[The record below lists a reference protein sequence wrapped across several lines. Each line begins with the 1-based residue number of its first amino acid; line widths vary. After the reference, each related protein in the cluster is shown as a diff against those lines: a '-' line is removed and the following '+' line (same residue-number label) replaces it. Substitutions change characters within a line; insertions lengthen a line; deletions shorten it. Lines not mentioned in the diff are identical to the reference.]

1 MTRECGHNRSQHPPP
16 VFSPA
21 CSLSLQ
27 WLDSLDPAQLA
38 ALALERCGDNLT
50 RENLLKQVTTMKDV
64 ELGLLLPGMKVNYR
78 PDDYYPIRQAQLVQF
93 DGKSWKPMMSELVT
107 FER

>member
-38 ALALERCGDNLT
+38 ALAALESPTAEAGGANGGASAGSIKRTN
-50 RENLLKQVTTMKDV
+50 
-64 ELGLLLPGMKVNYR
+64 
-78 PDDYYPIRQAQLVQF
+78 
-93 DGKSWKPMMSELVT
+93 SKP
-107 FER
+107 